1 MLSKVRLRSCKA
13 TSSFI
18 CIPYFG
24 GINLDSTIKRIGM
37 LTSGGDAPGMNAVIR
52 AVVRT
57 AQKEGI
63 EVVGIRKGYEG
74 LLSGDIV
81 NLDANSVSDIINNG
95 GTMLLTARCSE
106 MMTEKGQKRA
116 YEISKVLGLDA
127 LIVIGGDG
135 SLTGAQKLAN
145 LGLNVIGIP
154 GTIDLDLPCS
164 EYTIGFDTAVNSGMS
179 AISKIRDTSSSH
191 ERCSVVEVMGRNCG
205 AIALWCA
212 IAGGADEVLIPEVQ
226 NIDIDTIIRQILEN
240 RAKGKNHNLI
250 VVAEGIG
257 KSQSLAKKIEEV
269 TGIET
274 RATILGHL
282 QRGGS
287 PTAVD
292 RMHGSNMGNMAVE
305 LLVKGEKNKVVILK
319 NGNYTH
325 MDLEEALNYTREFDS
340 SLYKAVKTLSL

>member
-1 MLSKVRLRSCKA
+1 M
-13 TSSFI
+13 
-18 CIPYFG
+18 
-24 GINLDSTIKRIGM
+24 NNDIKKIGV

-57 AQKEGI
+57 ALKQGI
-63 EVVGIRKGYEG
+63 EVLGIKRGYEG
-74 LLSGDIV
+74 LLTGDII
-81 NLDANSVSDIINNG
+81 NLNANSVSDIINHG

-106 MMTEKGQKRA
+106 MITLEGQKKA

-135 SLTGAQKLAN
+135 SLNGAKKLAD
-145 LGLNVIGIP
+145 LGLTVMGIP

-164 EYTIGFDTAVNSGMS
+164 DYTIGFDTAVNSGMD
-179 AISKIRDTSSSH
+179 AISKIRDTSTSH

-205 AIALWCA
+205 AIALWCG
-212 IAGGADEVLIPEVQ
+212 ISGGADEVLIPEVADI
-226 NIDIDTIIRQILEN
+226 NIENIIRQILEN
-240 RAKGKNHNLI
+240 RSKGKRHNLI

-257 KSQSLAKKIEEV
+257 GSQKIARKIEET

-292 RMHGSNMGNMAVE
+292 RMHGSNMGSMAVTA
-305 LLVKGEKNKVVILK
+305 LLEGEKNRIMITKDGK
-319 NGNYTH
+319 YTH
-325 MDLEEALNYTREFDS
+325 MDIEEALNYKREFDI
-340 SLYKAVKTLSL
+340 SLYNSVKNLSL